1 MAQDMMNINEDI
13 LRLFNQQQQTQT
25 QPVFNSGLLSGD
37 QQNFGDVLANPDQAQ
52 VNAGIAGVASLL
64 SGRDAGTALINS
76 ANAFGKTRQ
85 QTYTNQLAANK
96 LERETLRDRLSSA
109 INVGNFQNTQGQ
121 LAINAAKEFREG
133 KEFNITEFRKGE
145 EFKTTEQRL
154 QEAQDFKEK
163 LEEDKLEIERAK
175 AGEIYEQ
182 EIGRDQFGGVLKQK
196 VHRNPITN
204 KETVLSGTPS
214 TTTTPARLAEINE
227 LKGKSIKALR
237 EGSNIFFEDN
247 LDTIFGLF
255 EARPMLGSVTEG
267 RVAGESTELKNKYN
281 RFVTERV
288 LDVARILAPVT
299 EVDVNLLMKQLA
311 PGVTF
316 GSAKE
321 ARAWYTGSFIPKVLS
336 EVRFSASPL
345 VALDLA
351 SQVINPKMAQS
362 EIGTI
367 IGLLP
372 KVEEIINF
380 PASKK
385 QQFWEGPVGSPAEG
399 RALTLPIIK
408 ALAKTDGLTIDQYI
422 LKGNLK
428 KVTKKGT
435 NK

>member
-85 QTYTNQLAANK
+85 QTYNNQLAANK
-96 LERETLRDRLSSA
+96 IERESLRDRLSSA
-109 INVGNFQNTQGQ
+109 ISVGNLQNTQGQ

-133 KEFNITEFRKGE
+133 KEFDITEFRKGE

-175 AGEIYEQ
+175 AGEVYEQ

-196 VHRNPITN
+196 VHRNLIDG

-214 TTTTPARLAEINE
+214 TTTTPARLATVNE

-255 EARPMLGSVTEG
+255 DFRAEMGSVTEG
-267 RVAGESTELKNKYN
+267 RVFGESTELKNKYS

-321 ARAWYTGSFIPKVLS
+321 ARAWYTGSFIPKILS

-351 SQVINPKMAQS
+351 SQVINPKMTKS

-385 QQFWEGPVGSPAEG
+385 QEFWGGPAGTDAEG
-399 RALTLPIIK
+399 RAFTVPIIK
-408 ALAKTDGLTIDQYI
+408 AMAQRDGLTIDQFI
-422 LKGNLK
+422 LNNNLE
-428 KVTKKGT
+428 KVNTQGT
-435 NK
+435 NQ